1 MTFGELYLANENWH
15 PMSTLVLVDDDWEI
29 IEDEIKAYLADDR
42 YRGYEVLSFKD
53 NVVTIKEGKTNE

>member
-1 MTFGELYLANENWH
+1 
-15 PMSTLVLVDDDWEI
+15 MSTLVLVDDDWEI
-29 IEDEIKAYLADDR
+29 IEDEIKAYLADGR

>member
-1 MTFGELYLANENWH
+1 MTFSELYLVNENWH

-29 IEDEIKAYLADDR
+29 IEDGIKAYLADDR

-53 NVVTIKEGKTNE
+53 NVVTIKEGKINE